1 VQYLASNIGNG
12 ICEIVC
18 FDSTFSILS
27 YYAKTRKRLMK
38 IKHEIGYHIE
48 HCDLFFLP
56 KRPTL
61 TPTRRELCK
70 NCYTT
75 TIPDAYQG

>member
-1 VQYLASNIGNG
+1 
-12 ICEIVC
+12 
-18 FDSTFSILS
+18 
-27 YYAKTRKRLMK
+27 MK

-61 TPTRRELCK
+61 TPTRSELCK
-70 NCYTT
+70 NCYTI